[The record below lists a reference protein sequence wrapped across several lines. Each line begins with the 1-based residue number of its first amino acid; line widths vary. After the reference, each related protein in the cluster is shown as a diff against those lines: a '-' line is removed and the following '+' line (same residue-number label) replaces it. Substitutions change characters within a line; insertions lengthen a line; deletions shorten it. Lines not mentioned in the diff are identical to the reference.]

1 MRHPRKLELIGL
13 MLALAGVILVVRA
26 VTLGLPGVI
35 TGSLLCIA
43 GIVIFV
49 MD

>member
-1 MRHPRKLELIGL
+1 MRHPRKLEVLGL
-13 MLALAGVILVVRA
+13 TLALAGVVLIVRA

-49 MD
+49 MG